1 MYCNSCGAPV
11 KDGQSFCANCGA
23 PVTHPVQP
31 APQSVIQPV
40 QPSQPVYQQPMPQV
54 TSAVPAAP
62 VQTTAPQ
69 MPPQQIQAQNATSVN
84 KVPTAAKVL
93 GWISMV
99 LSCLGMIG
107 VVLILIA
114 AAMPSYQGSSVQIQ
128 SEDVSKAAVF
138 FLGMCIGYMLSPVGG
153 LLGIISMIIM
163 LIKRS
168 RKMIWLPITGAAI
181 GLIAFVGTTLAGVFL
196 IATLS

>member
-1 MYCNSCGAPV
+1 MYCNSCGSLI

-23 PVTHPVQP
+23 PVAHPVQS
-31 APQSVIQPV
+31 A
-40 QPSQPVYQQPMPQV
+40 SQPVVQQVQV
-54 TSAVPAAP
+54 
-62 VQTTAPQ
+62 
-69 MPPQQIQAQNATSVN
+69 QNANPVN

-114 AAMPSYQGSSVQIQ
+114 TAMPSYQGTSVQIQ

-138 FLGMCIGYMLSPVGG
+138 FLGDALGLMLSPVGG

-163 LIKRS
+163 LTKRN
-168 RKMIWLPITGAAI
+168 RKKIWLPIAGAAI
-181 GLIAFVGTTLAGVFL
+181 GLIALFGTIYASVFM
-196 IATLS
+196 IESLS

>member
-1 MYCNSCGAPV
+1 MYCNSCGSLI

-23 PVTHPVQP
+23 PVAHPVQS
-31 APQSVIQPV
+31 ASQHVV
-40 QPSQPVYQQPMPQV
+40 QQVQPVYQQPVLQVTAAVPSAPVKTPVPQV
-54 TSAVPAAP
+54 QV
-62 VQTTAPQ
+62 
-69 MPPQQIQAQNATSVN
+69 QNANPVN

-114 AAMPSYQGSSVQIQ
+114 TAMPSYQGTSVQIQ

-138 FLGMCIGYMLSPVGG
+138 FLGDALGLMLSPVGG

-163 LIKRS
+163 LTKRN
-168 RKMIWLPITGAAI
+168 RKMIWLPIAGAAI
-181 GLIAFVGTTLAGVFL
+181 GLIALFGTIYASVFM
-196 IATLS
+196 IESLS